1 MGRSAILIDNG
12 FYQRNT
18 GSHLAGE
25 DAWVHTGMSYTESM
39 SSVGTAKDTVGV
51 HFGPAS
57 SLTAHVPPAPPL
69 PLPPRRIWLLLM
81 LLYVVVDDG
90 YPVVQASFGMELLL
104 WVASVASQPENA
116 QRTLVGHGGSGNAE
130 TFTFGLAKYMLVT
143 RSMADVSLVLFRIL
157 C

>member
-1 MGRSAILIDNG
+1 MGPHRNVVHRVHVKRRHCQRHGRSAL
-12 FYQRNT
+12 RPCLL
-18 GSHLAGE
+18 SCR
-25 DAWVHTGMSYTESM
+25 
-39 SSVGTAKDTVGV
+39 
-51 HFGPAS
+51 PR
-57 SLTAHVPPAPPL
+57 APHH
-69 PLPPRRIWLLLM
+69 PRRIWLLLM

-143 RSMADVSLVLFRIL
+143 RSMADVSPVLFRIL